1 MNMEINFWKPTNSLG
16 VIKATIHQS
25 GKLGFSQ
32 PAIDKL
38 NLTQNTYLM
47 IGTNKENRK
56 DNNIYLAI
64 SKESNELAIK
74 VNKAGNYYYL
84 NTKDFF
90 NEIGVDYKSKSV
102 IYDIIDISSS
112 NEKMYK
118 LVPREKDRK
127 KK

>member
-1 MNMEINFWKPTNSLG
+1 MEINFWKPTTSLG
-16 VIKATIHQS
+16 VVKATIHQS

-32 PAIDKL
+32 AAIGKL
-38 NLTQNTYLM
+38 NLTQDTYLM

-56 DNNIYLAI
+56 DNSVYLAI

-84 NTKDFF
+84 STKDFF

-102 IYDIIDISSS
+102 IYDIVDISSG

>member
-1 MNMEINFWKPTNSLG
+1 MEINFWKPTSSLG
-16 VIKATIHQS
+16 VVKATIHQS

-32 PAIDKL
+32 AAIDKL
-38 NLTQNTYLM
+38 NLKQNMYLM
-47 IGTNKENRK
+47 VGTNKENRK
-56 DNNIYLAI
+56 DNNIYLVV
-64 SKESNELAIK
+64 SKESSEMAIK

-90 NEIGVDYKSKSV
+90 NEIGIDYKSKSV
-102 IYDIIDISSS
+102 IYDIVDISSNS
-112 NEKMYK
+112 EKMYK

>member
-1 MNMEINFWKPTNSLG
+1 MEINFWKPTTALG
-16 VIKATIHQS
+16 VVKATIHQS

-32 PAIDKL
+32 AAIDKL
-38 NLTQNTYLM
+38 NLSQNTYLM

-102 IYDIIDISSS
+102 IYDIVDISSS

>member
-1 MNMEINFWKPTNSLG
+1 MEINFWKPTTSLG
-16 VIKATIHQS
+16 VVKATIHQS

-32 PAIDKL
+32 AAIDKL

-56 DNNIYLAI
+56 DNSIYLAV
-64 SKESNELAIK
+64 SRESDELAIK

-102 IYDIIDISSS
+102 IYDIVEISSGD
-112 NEKMYK
+112 EKIYK

>member
-1 MNMEINFWKPTNSLG
+1 MEINFWKPTSSLG
-16 VIKATIHQS
+16 VVKATIHQS

-32 PAIDKL
+32 AAIDKL
-38 NLTQNTYLM
+38 NLSQNTYLM

-102 IYDIIDISSS
+102 IYDIVDISSS

>member
-1 MNMEINFWKPTNSLG
+1 MEINYWKPTTSLG
-16 VIKATIHQS
+16 VVKATIHQS

-32 PAIDKL
+32 AAIDKL
-38 NLTQNTYLM
+38 NLSQNTYIM
-47 IGTNKENRK
+47 IGTNKENKK
-56 DNNIYLAI
+56 DSNIYMAI
-64 SKESNELAIK
+64 SKESNDLAIK

-102 IYDIIDISSS
+102 IYDIVDISSN
-112 NEKMYK
+112 NEKIYK

>member
-1 MNMEINFWKPTNSLG
+1 MEINFWKPTTSLG
-16 VIKATIHQS
+16 VVKATIHQS

-56 DNNIYLAI
+56 DNNIYLAV

-102 IYDIIDISSS
+102 IYDIVDISSS

>member
-1 MNMEINFWKPTNSLG
+1 MEINFWKPTSSLG

-32 PAIDKL
+32 AAIDKL

-102 IYDIIDISSS
+102 IYDIVDISST

>member
-1 MNMEINFWKPTNSLG
+1 MEINYWKPTTSLG
-16 VIKATIHQS
+16 VVKATIHQS

-32 PAIDKL
+32 AAIDKL
-38 NLTQNTYLM
+38 NLSQNTYIM
-47 IGTNKENRK
+47 IGTNKENKK
-56 DNNIYLAI
+56 DNNIYMAI
-64 SKESNELAIK
+64 SKESNDLAIK

-102 IYDIIDISSS
+102 IYDIVDISSN
-112 NEKMYK
+112 NEKIYK